1 MPTQQP
7 GAAAEAR
14 GGVNFG
20 NIWDTFGMLFVFVL
34 IFIVCSMLIP
44 NFFTWI
50 NMKVL
55 GLSVSVVGMV
65 ACGMVFCLVIA
76 DLDLSV
82 GAVVACAGVVTSWV
96 LQRTDNMALG
106 IAGGLA
112 CGVFFGLMNGVFVAV
127 MRNNA
132 LIVTLATQQVA
143 RGAAYTICGGV
154 PIGIMNENFYIL
166 GDSDIAG
173 VPTPIILMGACFI
186 IFGMLLANTVFGRN
200 SLAIGGN
207 LEAARLAGI
216 NVVKTK
222 IIIFT
227 LTGLVSAFAGIVLT
241 SRLTSGQPMNAMG
254 LELNAISACVL
265 GGVALTGGI
274 GRMPTVIAGVLIL
287 GTVEN
292 AMNLLNVN
300 TFTQYIVRG
309 LILLAAI
316 NLDQYK
322 QKLRL
327 K

>member
-1 MPTQQP
+1 
-7 GAAAEAR
+7 
-14 GGVNFG
+14 
-20 NIWDTFGMLFVFVL
+20 MLFVFVL
-34 IFIVCSMLIP
+34 IFILCVALIP

-82 GAVVACAGVVTSWV
+82 GAVVACAGVVTAWV
-96 LQRTDNMALG
+96 LQKTDSMALG
-106 IAGGLA
+106 MAGGLA
-112 CGVFFGLMNGVFVAV
+112 CGAFFGLMNGLFVAV
-127 MRNNA
+127 MKNNA

-143 RGAAYTICGGV
+143 RGAAYTLCGGI
-154 PIGIMNENFYIL
+154 PIGILNENFYLL
-166 GDSDIAG
+166 GDSDLFG
-173 VPTPIILMGACFI
+173 VPTPILLMGVCFV
-186 IFGMLLANTVFGRN
+186 IFGFLLSHTVFGRN

-216 NVVKTK
+216 DVVKTK
-222 IIIFT
+222 IVIFT
-227 LTGLVSAFAGIVLT
+227 LTGLVAAFAGIVLT

-254 LELNAISACVL
+254 LELSAISACVL
-265 GGVALTGGI
+265 GGVALTGGV

-327 K
+327 G